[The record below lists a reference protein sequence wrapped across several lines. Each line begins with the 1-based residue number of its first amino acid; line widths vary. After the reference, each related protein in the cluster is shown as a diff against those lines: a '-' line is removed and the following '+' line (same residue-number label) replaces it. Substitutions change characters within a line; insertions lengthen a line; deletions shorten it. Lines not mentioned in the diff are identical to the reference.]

1 MPLLGTFITLDSG
14 FATTTLTTGGSIVS
28 DLSPIL
34 TVVIGVLLGVT
45 IVALLIGSFH
55 KAH

>member
-1 MPLLGTFITLDSG
+1 MSLLGTFITLDSG
-14 FATTTLTTGGSIVS
+14 FATTTLGTGGAIVS

-45 IVALLIGSFH
+45 IVAILIASFH
-55 KAH
+55 KTH

>member
-1 MPLLGTFITLDSG
+1 MLGTFITLDNG
-14 FATTTLTTGGSIVS
+14 FATTTLTTGGTIVS

-45 IVALLIGSFH
+45 IVALLIGAFH
-55 KAH
+55 KHN